1 MYLGEYYKSCEKMME
16 GQNWDKTNT
25 LDMVNTRAFFSMAV
39 TDRGIY
45 AFGGEATGFQ
55 SDYLQLELVAGYNN
69 YKGFLDSVEYIDMTV
84 TTPAWSLVTGLA
96 LDQPKS
102 HTCAA
107 SVRSI
112 I

>member
-45 AFGGEATGFQ
+45 AFGGEAQ
-55 SDYLQLELVAGYNN
+55 ASNLIIYHLNWWQA
-69 YKGFLDSVEYIDMTV
+69 
-84 TTPAWSLVTGLA
+84 TTTTRVSWTAWSIST
-96 LDQPKS
+96 
-102 HTCAA
+102 
-107 SVRSI
+107 
-112 I
+112 